1 MMPPRH
7 TDRDAR
13 SGDGPGARIG
23 AGPAAEI
30 PILAGDNPERIREAA
45 FCKAVRSLPDRSVA
59 RKDK

>member
-1 MMPPRH
+1 MVQ
-7 TDRDAR
+7 A
-13 SGDGPGARIG
+13 PGIG
-23 AGPAAEI
+23 TGPAAEI